1 MTAFL
6 ERLIDFGKNSGAE
19 LENGEMAEAASN
31 RSLARRIGDGD
42 RSAEDDLVERFQRR
56 LLLMSVARTRD
67 GEAARDLTQ
76 EILLSVLQALREGKL
91 RQEDRLSG
99 FVHGTARNQ
108 INSYLQSLRQRQEQP
123 DLPERP
129 PVESPEERFEQA
141 ERAALIRQAL
151 GRLRPQDRKILLLIL
166 VDGLKPGEIAG
177 RLGLGPEAVRKRK
190 SRALQR
196 IRRAVREVS
205 RK

>member
-1 MTAFL
+1 
-6 ERLIDFGKNSGAE
+6 
-19 LENGEMAEAASN
+19 MAETA
-31 RSLARRIGDGD
+31 RSRTLVRRIGAGD
-42 RSAEDDLVERFQRR
+42 RSAEDELAERFRR
-56 LLLMSVARTRD
+56 RVLAMSVARTRD
-67 GEAARDLTQ
+67 GEAARDLAQ

-91 RQEDRLSG
+91 RQEDRLSA
-99 FVHGTARNQ
+99 FVHSTARNR

-129 PVESPEERFEQA
+129 PVESPEESFEQA

-166 VDGLKPGEIAG
+166 VDGLKPREIAR
-177 RLGLGPEAVRKRK
+177 RLGLGPELVRKRK

-196 IRRAVREVS
+196 IRQAVRELS